1 MKNKNTENPEQ
12 VLLFFNN
19 VTDHQEILDQIKDD
33 PKFGN
38 PSKRTRMSTKKLAQ
52 RILDTRSKLPKKQFQ
67 SLEQIDAIRGIG
79 KDTIQ
84 DITYSVGKRIPS
96 DTNPPMKLDDIVS
109 GISSALVNVK
119 NQIDTASM
127 ESVKKYQKNEKMPS
141 LSPSFFSISD
151 VKINLRFT
159 VQKASPKIEDT
170 LVSVNTEY
178 LKQLP
183 KSMISEISLDLI
195 PKKKFKRK
203 GTLSSNKINKI
214 KQH

>member
-1 MKNKNTENPEQ
+1 
-12 VLLFFNN
+12 
-19 VTDHQEILDQIKDD
+19 
-33 PKFGN
+33 
-38 PSKRTRMSTKKLAQ
+38 
-52 RILDTRSKLPKKQFQ
+52 
-67 SLEQIDAIRGIG
+67 
-79 KDTIQ
+79 
-84 DITYSVGKRIPS
+84 
-96 DTNPPMKLDDIVS
+96 
-109 GISSALVNVK
+109 
-119 NQIDTASM
+119 
-127 ESVKKYQKNEKMPS
+127 MPS